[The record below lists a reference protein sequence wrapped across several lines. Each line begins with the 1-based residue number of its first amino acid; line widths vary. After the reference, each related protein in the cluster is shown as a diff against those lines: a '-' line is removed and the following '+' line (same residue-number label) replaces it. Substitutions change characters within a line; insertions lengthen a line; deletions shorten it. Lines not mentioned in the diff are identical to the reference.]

1 MTNRYHLPV
10 VITTTD
16 SFTREQARE
25 YVERTLSGLEET
37 ESVYRTYVESDGMD
51 AGESERLFDML
62 DRVDDEQLIAAL
74 ESVEELAEDSDG

>member
-16 SFTREQARE
+16 SFTREEATE
-25 YVERTLSGLEET
+25 YVERILANLEET
-37 ESVYRTYVESDGMD
+37 ESVYRTYVESNGMD
-51 AGESERLFDML
+51 EGESERLLDML

-74 ESVEELAEDSDG
+74 ESVEELADDAE